1 MTDTTLI
8 KVSELNR
15 LRAELAS
22 GSFYKESDID
32 AMQDEIASLRAEV
45 EKYREA
51 LDKLEQATR
60 PFAAAVF
67 NDNGDVTISTG
78 HLRTSDWLRLDRT
91 KWFTAPGEGGEG

>member
-32 AMQDEIASLRAEV
+32 AMQDEIARLRSENIKMRTDLQRYLAQ
-45 EKYREA
+45 
-51 LDKLEQATR
+51 LENIRDLAQR
-60 PFAAAVF
+60 MLEH
-67 NDNGDVTISTG
+67 NERG
-78 HLRTSDWLRLDRT
+78 
-91 KWFTAPGEGGEG
+91 

>member
-32 AMQDEIASLRAEV
+32 AMQDEIARLRAEV
-45 EKYREA
+45 EKYRSELEA
-51 LDKLEQATR
+51 LPPKLNDMQHVSAATMR
-60 PFAAAVF
+60 V
-67 NDNGDVTISTG
+67 VLSLLSKQIREV
-78 HLRTSDWLRLDRT
+78 L
-91 KWFTAPGEGGEG
+91 EGSKT